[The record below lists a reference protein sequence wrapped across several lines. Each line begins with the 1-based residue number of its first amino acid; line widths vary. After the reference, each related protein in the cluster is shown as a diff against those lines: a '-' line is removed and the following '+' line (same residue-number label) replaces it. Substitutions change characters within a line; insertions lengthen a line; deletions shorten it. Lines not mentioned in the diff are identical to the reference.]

1 MAVTSQVEPITDA
14 VHLSIDVAKS
24 GRICGRNSDFWAT
37 MFRDFGPKLGL
48 FRIESERLKLAAP
61 FSRRIAEPLR
71 RPDRLA
77 GDRSADWYRD
87 LPRTLRF
94 QWLATDVESRRL
106 GRDDGLNVLKRVQD
120 RFIDMS
126 IGEGAKETTNA
137 ILRWLHE
144 LIQYIIP

>member
-1 MAVTSQVEPITDA
+1 MSCISPSTF
-14 VHLSIDVAKS
+14 AKS
-24 GRICGRNSDFWAT
+24 DRICGRNSDFWAT

-71 RPDRLA
+71 RPARLA

-106 GRDDGLNVLKRVQD
+106 GRDDAWAECSK
-120 RFIDMS
+120 
-126 IGEGAKETTNA
+126 EGAG
-137 ILRWLHE
+137 
-144 LIQYIIP
+144 